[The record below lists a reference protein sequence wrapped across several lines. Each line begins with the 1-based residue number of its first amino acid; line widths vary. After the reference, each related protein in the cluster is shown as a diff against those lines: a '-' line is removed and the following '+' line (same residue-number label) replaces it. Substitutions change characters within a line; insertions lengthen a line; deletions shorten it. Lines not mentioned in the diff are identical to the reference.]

1 MATATRD
8 VLIARNPA
16 TGAKI
21 GEVSLS
27 PPDAVAQFVNRA
39 REAQSRWD
47 LAGWKVRRA
56 VLRRW
61 WQILARDADAWA
73 DLIRSEVGKPFS
85 EALAGDV
92 VATLDGIRWT
102 IRHAGRVLAGTRYG
116 PGSQRFLLVPTG
128 HMVQRPFGV
137 VGIIGTWN
145 YPLFLN
151 ALPIAQALAAGN
163 AVVWKPS
170 ELTPLSGW
178 TLQKSLDEAGF
189 PDGLV
194 SAVFGGPEVGRA
206 LVEASIDKAMFTGG
220 VTNGRRVIEAL
231 AARGIPAVAELSGFD
246 PAIVLPDAP
255 FEATVKALTWGIFLN
270 AGQTCVGI
278 KRIYVVGDPTRWA
291 EALATAAR
299 ALRIGDPANED
310 IDLGPLI
317 SNAARDRFEGF
328 IRAAIDAGAKLI
340 TGGEPIEGVG
350 SFHAP
355 TVLTAYDAA
364 PETRLAGVFGPVV
377 IVRGLPDVASAIA
390 AANASEYGLAASVWS
405 KDTRAAKAIAA
416 RLDAG
421 MVTVNDAVTPT
432 MHASAPFGGTKASG
446 YGRSHGPQGLL
457 EFTQPKVVFSRRA
470 GGFRPNLYPYGTGPV
485 RFFLHAYM
493 KLFRG

>member
-1 MATATRD
+1 M
-8 VLIARNPA
+8 IARNPA
-16 TGAKI
+16 TGAEI
-21 GEVSLS
+21 GRISQT
-27 PPDAVAQFVNRA
+27 PPDQVAQVVNRA
-39 REAQSRWD
+39 EEAQSRWD
-47 LAGWKVRRA
+47 LAGWKVRHDA
-56 VLRRW
+56 LRRW
-61 WQILARDADAWA
+61 WRILARDADAWA

-102 IRHAGRVLAGTRYG
+102 IRHAGKVLAETRYG
-116 PGSQRFLLVPTG
+116 PGSQRFLQIPTG
-128 HMVQRPFGV
+128 RMVQRPFGV
-137 VGIIGTWN
+137 MGIIGTWN

-151 ALPIAQALAAGN
+151 ALPIAQALATGN

-189 PDGLV
+189 PEGLV

-206 LVEASIDKAMFTGG
+206 LVDSSIDKALFTGG
-220 VTNGRRVIEAL
+220 VTNGRRVIGAL

-246 PAIVLPDAP
+246 PAILLPDAP
-255 FEATVKALTWGIFLN
+255 FDSTVKALTWGIFLN

-278 KRIYVVGDPTRWA
+278 KRIYVVGEPTRWA
-291 EALATAAR
+291 KALATAAR
-299 ALRIGDPANED
+299 ALRIGNPASEE
-310 IDLGPLI
+310 IDLGPMI
-317 SNAARDRFEGF
+317 SNAARDRFEGY
-328 IRAAIDAGAKLI
+328 IRAAVDAGAKVV
-340 TGGEPIEGVG
+340 TGGEPIEGLG

-355 TVLTAYDAA
+355 TVLTADDAE

-377 IVRGLPDVASAIA
+377 IIRGVRDVDSAIA

-405 KDTRAAKAIAA
+405 KDKKAAKRIAA

-421 MVTVNDAVTPT
+421 MVTINEAVTPT

-446 YGRSHGPQGLL
+446 FGRSHGPLGLL
-457 EFTQPKVVFSRRA
+457 EFVQPKVVFMRRA

-485 RFFLHAYM
+485 RFFLRTYL
-493 KLFRG
+493 KLFRA